1 MEKPEQVKFSDAFV
15 LFDMK
20 MLSNLT
26 PFITGVIIFNFKTRI
41 LQSAVYRL
49 SVRCLNS
56 AGTWCI
62 NERRPMSNVILTCA
76 CWEGGASTIYR
87 NTVEL
92 QWLEHLWNYEYLFET
107 GIVRANEC

>member
-41 LQSAVYRL
+41 L
-49 SVRCLNS
+49 
-56 AGTWCI
+56 
-62 NERRPMSNVILTCA
+62 
-76 CWEGGASTIYR
+76 
-87 NTVEL
+87 
-92 QWLEHLWNYEYLFET
+92 
-107 GIVRANEC
+107 